1 MRVLFDGYWWVHG
14 PGANRTVQREFILAW
29 SEAFPADEL
38 VVALR
43 RKHAGDRVD
52 DLPEGVET
60 VETRLWP
67 QAVSNAVELPRLARR
82 VGADAIL
89 AHNYAPASGR
99 NLTFIHDVMFQEH
112 PEWFSR
118 AERAYFSLMP
128 VLARRATLLAT
139 STDTEAA
146 RIRRLNPRLPQAT
159 AVGLAV
165 GNDLESLEQQAPAGA
180 ADLAAFAVTVG
191 RLNIRK
197 NLAASIEAA
206 ASAEVITPEQP
217 LLIVG
222 GSLHSGVE
230 TALTPASSAAVER
243 GEARFLGHVTDAELA
258 WLYAHAA
265 LVTNLSL
272 DEGFGLPPI
281 EAARF
286 GAPLLVSDIPVFRE
300 TVGSVAHL
308 VDPLATPQALGSA
321 IDAAWGRPGT
331 TEAYETLRER
341 YDWAEVVA
349 GLRAALAPASHT
361 DRGAAR

>member
-1 MRVLFDGYWWVHG
+1 MKILFDGYWWVHG
-14 PGANRTVQREFILAW
+14 PGANRTVQREIILAW
-29 SEAFPADEL
+29 SEAFPNDEL
-38 VVALR
+38 VIALR
-43 RKHAGDRVD
+43 HKHEGDLVD
-52 DLPEGVET
+52 DLPNGVAT

-82 VGADAIL
+82 IGADAVL
-89 AHNYAPASGR
+89 AHNYAPARGR
-99 NLTFIHDVMFQEH
+99 NLTFVHDVMFQEH

-118 AERAYFSLMP
+118 AERIYFWLMP

-139 STDTEAA
+139 STITEAA
-146 RIRRLNPRLPQAT
+146 RIRRCNPRLVPAT
-159 AVGLAV
+159 VVGLSV
-165 GNDLESLEQQAPAGA
+165 GNDLESLEQQAPAAVAG
-180 ADLAAFAVTVG
+180 LSAFAVTVG

-197 NLAASIEAA
+197 NLAASIEGA
-206 ASAEVITPEQP
+206 ASAAVITPEQP
-217 LLIVG
+217 LLVVG
-222 GSLHSGVE
+222 GSLHSGIE
-230 TALTPASSAAVER
+230 TALTPAATAAVER

-258 WLYAHAA
+258 WLYAHAS

-308 VDPLATPQALGSA
+308 IDPLATPQALGSA
-321 IDAAWGRPGT
+321 IDAAWRQPGT
-331 TEAYETLRER
+331 ADAYEALRER

-349 GLRAALAPASHT
+349 GLRAALLPESHT
-361 DRGAAR
+361 NRGAGH